1 MHKTFPFIMEG
12 NIEME
17 TFATYIMEEKDWVKK
32 LEIAYYLRKKAN
44 TFFLITLLFL
54 RRCGQVISRSHRN

>member
-1 MHKTFPFIMEG
+1 MEG

-32 LEIAYYLRKKAN
+32 LEIAYYLRKKLIL
-44 TFFLITLLFL
+44 FLITLLFL
-54 RRCGQVISRSHRN
+54 RRCWPSYF